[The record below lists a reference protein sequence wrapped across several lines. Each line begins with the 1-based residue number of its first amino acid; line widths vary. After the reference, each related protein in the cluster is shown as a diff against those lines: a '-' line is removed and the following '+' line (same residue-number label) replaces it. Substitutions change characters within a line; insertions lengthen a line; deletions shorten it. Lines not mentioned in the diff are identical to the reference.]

1 MGTADRP
8 AGGLPGRGRPRRSA
22 IGSAQREV
30 CVIVVRRGAELPA
43 YLDECPHMFLP
54 LTQRG
59 RRVLSADGERLRC
72 TNHGAEFAVADGR
85 ALSGPVDGCGLT
97 PVAIEVGADGT
108 VLVNEW
114 TGPHV

>member
-1 MGTADRP
+1 VGTAI
-8 AGGLPGRGRPRRSA
+8 GRLEDFAERSA
-22 IGSAQREV
+22 TPIRYRDGQREV
-30 CVIVVRRGAELPA
+30 LLIVVRRGAMLSA

-97 PVAIEVGADGT
+97 AVAIEVGADGT
-108 VLVNEW
+108 VLVMN
-114 TGPHV
+114 GSDPSSN